1 MLFCK
6 NVIYYSLYRCYSQVP
21 LLKLRQTVYSSL
33 AVFNQLKSCFMFY
46 KKKHKRQHGL
56 NKVMFPRVH
65 MNKEQCDVSD
75 IVTFFL
81 FVEVYQHSNIYD
93 IYDSCLTTAKS
104 HKKSKVLLLFH
115 FLECFLSFLPL
126 QKNLQSVSLM
136 ILNWEVWILR

>member
-46 KKKHKRQHGL
+46 KKKTQKATWIEQSNVSKGTYY
-56 NKVMFPRVH
+56 
-65 MNKEQCDVSD
+65 MNKEQCVVSN

-81 FVEVYQHSNIYD
+81 FIEVYQHSN
-93 IYDSCLTTAKS
+93 SCLTTAKS
-104 HKKSKVLLLFH
+104 HKKSKVLLLLH
-115 FLECFLSFLPL
+115 
-126 QKNLQSVSLM
+126 
-136 ILNWEVWILR
+136 ILGTIFVT